1 MQHNLSTWSE
11 CLFAFF
17 FGCLLFLVLC
27 ANGNKGIL
35 LFEDNVYFFLIFCVL
50 LFEDTFTSFFIDKE
64 S

>member
-1 MQHNLSTWSE
+1 MQHNMSTWSE

-35 LFEDNVYFFLIFCVL
+35 LFEDNVYFFLIFLRITLKIHLHHSVYR
-50 LFEDTFTSFFIDKE
+50 
-64 S
+64 